1 VAEEFAI
8 SSDGNAS
15 QIARRLFEAYLSGT
29 FPERDVCAMMSWCYA
44 GWSVTELRAF
54 ARRAFEETHLR
65 GRLFRA
71 LDFAFELAKAH
82 GVRTFVVSAS
92 PQVIVEEAAAEWGI
106 PATDV
111 VACRAAVEGELI
123 LPALAAPVPYAGEKP
138 NALQRATG
146 GRAVLASFGD
156 NIFDL
161 ELLRAARLA
170 VAVRPKPGLRARLGE
185 LNGIIVLE

>member
-1 VAEEFAI
+1 
-8 SSDGNAS
+8 
-15 QIARRLFEAYLSGT
+15 
-29 FPERDVCAMMSWCYA
+29 
-44 GWSVTELRAF
+44 
-54 ARRAFEETHLR
+54 
-65 GRLFRA
+65 
-71 LDFAFELAKAH
+71 
-82 GVRTFVVSAS
+82 
-92 PQVIVEEAAAEWGI
+92 
-106 PATDV
+106 

-146 GRAVLASFGD
+146 GRALLASFGD